1 MNVSLPEHIQ
11 LETIADFTHC
21 ESVKFTDEP
30 LEHSPPLKR

>member
-1 MNVSLPEHIQ
+1 MNVSLPGHIQ